1 MSETDQFSQHAKEK
15 HIYGTKLTEQ
25 SNYWND
31 RAEECRTLAELLRAP
46 RAKARM
52 LQVADTYERLASR
65 QRDKEAGK
73 NDNCTTTSQSEFC
86 SSWRCGACGMA
97 ASPG

>member
-1 MSETDQFSQHAKEK
+1 MSETDQFSQYAKEK

-31 RAEECRTLAELLRAP
+31 RAEECRTLVELLRAP

-52 LQVADTYERLASR
+52 LQVADTYERLAR
-65 QRDKEAGK
+65 QATRGRQAKIIIADYIAIGVLFILALWCVR
-73 NDNCTTTSQSEFC
+73 NGCFA
-86 SSWRCGACGMA
+86 R
-97 ASPG
+97 

>member
-1 MSETDQFSQHAKEK
+1 MSETDQFSQYAKEK

-52 LQVADTYERLASR
+52 LQVADTYERLARQATRQSR
-65 QRDKEAGK
+65 RLI
-73 NDNCTTTSQSEFC
+73 QSPRRR
-86 SSWRCGACGMA
+86 WRVALA
-97 ASPG
+97 VRSAPEPSRFFDL